1 MKNLIIIFTC
11 SLLFTNC
18 KRNHYYCSC
27 HYGNGTGGY
36 YQDYGTYFTTKE
48 TTLKKDCD
56 SHFQS
61 GPGAYCNLSAE

>member
-1 MKNLIIIFTC
+1 MKHLLIIFAC

-27 HYGNGTGGY
+27 YGGTGY
-36 YQDYGTYFTTKE
+36 YKDYGTQFATKE
-48 TTLKKDCD
+48 STLKKDCD